1 MAGKSRYTDED
12 KARVYAALAAN
23 EFQIKTAAKVTGVP
37 ETTVRRFAKEFEQNG
52 PPDEEIV
59 AYVVTE
65 ELDKIRRVEDKALT
79 RLEQALDN
87 NELKGRDLITAFGV
101 LNDKKTRL
109 AGLDR
114 GGNEHHHFHHLP
126 PAEELAGLLSG
137 LGHQALESGRQR
149 QSELETAELREQAR
163 PALPAPRP

>member
-1 MAGKSRYTDED
+1 MAGRPRYSDED

-37 ETTVRRFAKEFEQNG
+37 ETTVRRFAKEFQQNG

-59 AYVVTE
+59 AYVVTADLE
-65 ELDKIRRVEDKALT
+65 SIKRVEDKALI
-79 RLEQALDN
+79 RLEEQLDAN
-87 NELKGRDLITAFGV
+87 TLKGRDLITAFGV
-101 LNDKKTRL
+101 LNDKRVRL

-114 GGNEHHHFHHLP
+114 GGQDHHHFHHLP

-137 LGHQALESGRQR
+137 LGQQALESGRQR
-149 QSELETAELREQAR
+149 QSELVEAELREQAPR
-163 PALPAPRP
+163 ALPAPRP